1 MVHEGYNFTN
11 FYTPIWEVSTL
22 DGEYV
27 ACTSFYPNEGLEP
40 IFLRSY
46 IHAPFTMGNQLRVLG
61 YNTRAYHNHT
71 YDYYRRDV
79 SHPNMG
85 KDYKGIGNGLEMSKA
100 WPRSDLEMM
109 EKPFRNT

>member
-1 MVHEGYNFTN
+1 M
-11 FYTPIWEVSTL
+11 
-22 DGEYV
+22 
-27 ACTSFYPNEGLEP
+27 
-40 IFLRSY
+40 
-46 IHAPFTMGNQLRVLG
+46 PFTMGNQLRVLG

-85 KDYKGIGNGLEMSKA
+85 YDYKGIGNGLEMSKA